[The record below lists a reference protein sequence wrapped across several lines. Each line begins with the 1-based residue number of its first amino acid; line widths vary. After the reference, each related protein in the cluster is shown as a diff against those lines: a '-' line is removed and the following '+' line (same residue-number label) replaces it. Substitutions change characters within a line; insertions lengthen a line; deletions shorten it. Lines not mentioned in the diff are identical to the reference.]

1 MGNRRK
7 INWRTRK
14 TRLITS
20 FAHKKSNRKTLLILK
35 EIYILDGVYYQYTYS
50 FLIFSWQFRDLFNN
64 EDTRQI
70 AFDTY
75 EQNKASYMS
84 VAQKKLMKILKLQ
97 KK

>member
-1 MGNRRK
+1 MGNRQK
-7 INWRTRK
+7 INWRIRK
-14 TRLITS
+14 TRLMTS
-20 FAHKKSNRKTLLILK
+20 FAHKKSNRKTLLTLK
-35 EIYILDGVYYQYTYS
+35 EIYILDGVYYQYTCS